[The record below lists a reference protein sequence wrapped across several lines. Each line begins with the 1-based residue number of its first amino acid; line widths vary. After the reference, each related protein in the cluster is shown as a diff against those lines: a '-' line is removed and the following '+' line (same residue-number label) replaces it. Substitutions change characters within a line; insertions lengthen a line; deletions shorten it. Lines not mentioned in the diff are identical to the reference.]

1 MLASLTIKVFSGFLE
16 PGTSALVVGISTV
29 DASAQCKCQ
38 NAVEQKLND
47 RLFLNDCTCMHV
59 C

>member
-47 RLFLNDCTCMHV
+47 RLFLQE
-59 C
+59 

>member
-38 NAVEQKLND
+38 MQLNKN
-47 RLFLNDCTCMHV
+47 LMIDCF
-59 C
+59 